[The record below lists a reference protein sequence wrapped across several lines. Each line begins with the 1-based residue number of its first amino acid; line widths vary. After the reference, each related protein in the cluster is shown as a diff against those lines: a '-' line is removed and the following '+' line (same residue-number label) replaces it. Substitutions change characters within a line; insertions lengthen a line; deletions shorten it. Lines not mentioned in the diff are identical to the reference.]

1 MHLTCRKLDRVKA
14 WEVLRTDSQAAVSQ
28 GEIMTQADTSQG
40 EIMTQFAE
48 AKVSALAALEIAAL
62 CAVID
67 EAIAVLKIV
76 QNDRDQ
82 LHALVQAV
90 QAQHNEL
97 HALVND
103 EQARTEIERRRA
115 TQLEIENTQLRLK
128 CARLQRQLNTWSHGN
143 E

>member
-1 MHLTCRKLDRVKA
+1 
-14 WEVLRTDSQAAVSQ
+14 
-28 GEIMTQADTSQG
+28 MTQAAISQG

-82 LHALVQAV
+82 LHALVQSV

-97 HALVND
+97 HALAND
-103 EQARTEIERRRA
+103 ERARTEIERR
-115 TQLEIENTQLRLK
+115 
-128 CARLQRQLNTWSHGN
+128 RQLNTWSHGN

>member
-1 MHLTCRKLDRVKA
+1 
-14 WEVLRTDSQAAVSQ
+14 
-28 GEIMTQADTSQG
+28 MTQADTSQG

-82 LHALVQAV
+82 LHALV
-90 QAQHNEL
+90 
-97 HALVND
+97 ND
-103 EQARTEIERRRA
+103 EQARTEIER
-115 TQLEIENTQLRLK
+115 
-128 CARLQRQLNTWSHGN
+128 LNTWSHGN

>member
-40 EIMTQFAE
+40 EIMLYA
-48 AKVSALAALEIAAL
+48 
-62 CAVID
+62 
-67 EAIAVLKIV
+67 
-76 QNDRDQ
+76 R
-82 LHALVQAV
+82 
-90 QAQHNEL
+90 
-97 HALVND
+97 VND
-103 EQARTEIERRRA
+103 ERARTEIERRRA
-115 TQLEIENTQLRLK
+115 TQLETENAQLRLK